1 MFKDASVTE
10 FVMMGLMVVLYVAM
24 GVFVAALLL
33 RPAICP
39 DW

>member
-1 MFKDASVTE
+1 MFRDYSVTE
-10 FVMMGLMVVLYVAM
+10 FVMVGLMLVLYAAM
-24 GVFVAALLL
+24 GVFAAAMLL